1 LPSAAVGL
9 LAASETASLMQ
20 SLDRDAVGERIVA
33 LQNRLSLGPPPP
45 EVTQALERMHRT
57 LDQLQA
63 VPHER
68 ADAVDG
74 RLVDVKP
81 LFESLTT
88 DGDLIEK
95 RLGLNDA
102 PPPRADAA
110 PAAATPPATEAPPAQ
125 LVEAWQAWRKAQSK
139 VKPLPDDDA
148 AWQAEWSAA
157 RAALDHFQNELLG
170 GPIAAWF
177 KRNIHVDPD
186 QLQKVLDRLRSAA
199 GPAALGTTTFLANFF
214 VQFTIGLI
222 VMLVGAYYFLADGR
236 EMANSLMRLTPL
248 DRKYAEQLGIEFANL
263 TRAVVLSMLLA
274 AVAQGLLAGVGYWL
288 CGLDAIFL
296 LILLTTLFAMV
307 PLVGA
312 TVVWGGA
319 AVWLFFDG
327 HITSAVALT
336 VYGIVV
342 VSLADNLIKP
352 MILHGRSNLHPLAAL
367 LSVLGGVQA
376 LGPIGVFVGPMVVAL
391 LHTLLVMLQKELKI
405 IDHKSTA
412 TVPPT

>member
-1 LPSAAVGL
+1 
-9 LAASETASLMQ
+9 
-20 SLDRDAVGERIVA
+20 
-33 LQNRLSLGPPPP
+33 
-45 EVTQALERMHRT
+45 MHRT
-57 LDQLQA
+57 LDQLEN
-63 VPHER
+63 VPQEVR
-68 ADAVDG
+68 DPIDG

-102 PPPRADAA
+102 PPPAE
-110 PAAATPPATEAPPAQ
+110 AAATEAARPTTDAPPKQ

-139 VKPLPDDDA
+139 VKPLPDDAA
-148 AWQAEWSAA
+148 AWRSEWLEA
-157 RAALDHFQNELLG
+157 RTALDHFQNELLG

-177 KRNIHVDPD
+177 KTNIHIDPD
-186 QLQKVLDRLRSAA
+186 QLQKLLDRLRSTA
-199 GPAALGTTTFLANFF
+199 GPAALGTTAFLANFF
-214 VQFTIGLI
+214 VQFTVGLI
-222 VMLVGAYYFLADGR
+222 VMLVGAYYFLVDGR
-236 EMANSLMRLTPL
+236 EMANSVMRLTPL
-248 DRKYAEQLGIEFANL
+248 ERSYAEQLGHEFANL

-274 AVAQGLLAGVGYWL
+274 AVAQGLLAGIGYWL
-288 CGLDAIFL
+288 CGLNAVFL

-312 TVVWGGA
+312 TVIWGGCS
-319 AVWLFFDG
+319 VWLWFDG
-327 HITSAVALT
+327 HTAAAIALA
-336 VYGIVV
+336 VYGTVV
-342 VSLADNLIKP
+342 ISLADNLIKP

-405 IDHKSTA
+405 IDRKPTVA
-412 TVPPT
+412 VPPT